1 MEHVKH
7 QIGFLSAAALIGLT
21 AFAQAQT
28 VNIYSTRQGDLL
40 EPVLEAF
47 TQATGID
54 TEVLFL
60 KKGMVDRVVAEGA
73 GSPADVILTTDIGG
87 LISFVSEGVT
97 QAVESDVIAA
107 NIPAGFRDDEN
118 QWFGLTMRGRV
129 IYASV
134 ERTDISGITYE
145 ELADPKW
152 KGRIC
157 TRSGQHGYNIAL
169 FASMI
174 DELGEDAAKTWL
186 EGLRDN
192 LARKPEGNDRAQA
205 KGIFS
210 GECDLGIGNTYYVG
224 LMETNDKEPEQRE
237 WRASLKV
244 IFPNN
249 EGRGTHVNISGMAMA
264 KHAPNPDEARA
275 LMEFL
280 TTAEAQAIYA
290 EQVFEYP
297 VLEGAAV
304 SDIVTSFGAINPD
317 PRDLNIIGNLRARAS
332 ELVDMVGYNQ
342 GPQ

>member
-1 MEHVKH
+1 MKVVFSSLVA
-7 QIGFLSAAALIGLT
+7 GAVLGLALS
-21 AFAQAQT
+21 AQAQS
-28 VNIYSTRQGDLL
+28 VNIYSTRQIDLI
-40 EPVLEAF
+40 EPVLDAF
-47 TQATGID
+47 TAKTGID

-60 KKGMVDRVVAEGA
+60 KKGLVDRVVAEGR
-73 GSPADVILTTDIGG
+73 GSPADVMLTTDIGG
-87 LISFVSEGVT
+87 LISFVDEGVT
-97 QAVESDVIAA
+97 QPVVSDVITA

-118 QWFGLTMRGRV
+118 QWFGLTKRGRV
-129 IYASV
+129 VYAAKDRV
-134 ERTDISGITYE
+134 DVDVITYE

-174 DELGEDAAKTWL
+174 DELGEEGATAWL

-205 KGIFS
+205 KGIYS

-224 LMETNDKEPEQRE
+224 LMETNEKEPEQKE

-244 IFPNN
+244 LFPNN
-249 EGRGTHVNISGMAMA
+249 EGRGSHVNVSGMAMA
-264 KHAPNPDEARA
+264 KHAPNQAEALA

-297 VLEGAAV
+297 VLEGARV
-304 SDIVTSFGAINPD
+304 SDVVASFGTFNPD
-317 PRDLNIIGNLRARAS
+317 KRDLNAIGDLRARAS
-332 ELVDMVGYNQ
+332 ELVDIVGYNR
-342 GPQ
+342 GAR